1 MKIIACIVSSILL
14 FQIAF
19 AQTPRGEEL
28 MGLYNIPTAEIGAI
42 SDPIV
47 GSIFYDSTSEQVMVY
62 TSSEGWIPVS
72 GGEKSDLL
80 FDNSTGVL
88 RLTAPANSGNQV
100 DLSNYVRIA
109 PVLEVPSNYTLTAA
123 DSGKVLYVTSATD
136 VTMTIPSGL
145 PIGFNVSVYQYGM
158 GMVHFV
164 GAGAQV
170 VHRLGRYYTAGQYAG
185 VGLISYTSDVI
196 NLSGDLKK

>member
-1 MKIIACIVSSILL
+1 MKTITCIVSSLL
-14 FQIAF
+14 LIQVVF

-72 GGEKSDLL
+72 GGEKSDLS
-80 FDNSTGVL
+80 FDTSSGVL
-88 RLTAPANSGNQV
+88 SLTSPATTGNQV

-109 PVLEVPSNYTLTAA
+109 PVLEIPSNYTLSAA

-136 VTMTIPSGL
+136 ITMTIPSGL
-145 PIGFNVSVYQYGM
+145 PAGFNVSVYQYGT
-158 GMVHFV
+158 GTVHFV

-170 VHRLGRYYTAGQYAG
+170 VHRLERFYTAGQYAG

-196 NLSGDLKK
+196 NLTGDLKK